1 MRDRLTA
8 AASKATIPVF
18 FLQAENDYDLT
29 PNRVLSEE
37 VRKAGKSVQTKTYP
51 AYGSGARDGHS
62 FCWRGTDT
70 WGPDALA
77 FIEASMKPK

>member
-1 MRDRLTA
+1 
-8 AASKATIPVF
+8 
-18 FLQAENDYDLT
+18 
-29 PNRVLSEE
+29 
-37 VRKAGKSVQTKTYP
+37 VQTKTYP
-51 AYGSGARDGHS
+51 AYSSGARDGHG